1 MELPGVDPIGPG
13 PANLL
18 KQAGHL
24 PITDSMFPCR
34 QPTAHWRLRARLLSV
49 GVCLL
54 ALVSCLLALG
64 SCLLAQHRVTTK

>member
-34 QPTAHWRLRARLLSV
+34 QPTAHWHLRV
-49 GVCLL
+49 KG
-54 ALVSCLLALG
+54 
-64 SCLLAQHRVTTK
+64 